1 MRRFMLPAVLAL
13 CALTVTSVPAEEDG
27 WVSLFN
33 GKDLSGWT
41 QKGGKALYKVENGEI
56 VGSSV
61 PNTDNSFLCTE
72 RDFGDFELEFEF
84 FGHPSLNSGVQVRS
98 QSLPD
103 YKDGRVHGYQCELE
117 DEGQDRDWFGGI
129 YDEGR
134 RGWLQPTK
142 EDKQAGAAFSEAGK
156 RLWKNGEWNHIRIE
170 AKGTRIRTYLN
181 GELRADLAD
190 GMTPSGFI
198 GLQVHGVGKK
208 TTPMSVRWRN
218 LRIRELKN

>member
-1 MRRFMLPAVLAL
+1 MRRPLLLSVLAV

-56 VGSSV
+56 VGTSV

-72 RDFGDFELEFEF
+72 RDFGDFELECEF

-98 QSLPD
+98 QSLPE

-142 EDKQAGAAFSEAGK
+142 EDKKAGAAFS
-156 RLWKNGEWNHIRIE
+156 
-170 AKGTRIRTYLN
+170 
-181 GELRADLAD
+181 
-190 GMTPSGFI
+190 
-198 GLQVHGVGKK
+198 
-208 TTPMSVRWRN
+208 
-218 LRIRELKN
+218 